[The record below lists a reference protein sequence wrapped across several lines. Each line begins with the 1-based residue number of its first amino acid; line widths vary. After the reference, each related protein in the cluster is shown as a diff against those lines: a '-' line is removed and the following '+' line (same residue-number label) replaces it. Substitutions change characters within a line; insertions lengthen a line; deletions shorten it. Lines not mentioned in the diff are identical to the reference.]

1 MSKFIKK
8 YYSSVVSYLLI
19 GCILLVGATGCD
31 NTKQTQNPQST
42 KVSTTPTETM
52 PTQPTPT
59 MPAPQQ
65 TTSGSDIQN
74 NEGKNE
80 MDIKDFKPITDSFID
95 YEFNVKKNGAESQP
109 NSFFVEGEYDLNQD
123 RKPDKINVMLQGF
136 VGEDGEEVQTYI
148 EVNGI
153 KQDFYMSY
161 TTDGEVRI
169 IDLDKNDEFIEVA
182 IFDEGPS
189 GDEHYDFFRYDGERL
204 YTIGGIDSRALCNG
218 EGKLLPWLTTS
229 RFEPTFYSAWL
240 EIENDALVE
249 KSNDITGHLGKK
261 YTFAGG
267 YAYFIPCDEIPKN
280 FEPMWGEPKEFDPI
294 ELKLIDI
301 FFYPDSRILNYYF
314 VELPNGERGMLYFW
328 IGD

>member
-1 MSKFIKK
+1 
-8 YYSSVVSYLLI
+8 
-19 GCILLVGATGCD
+19 
-31 NTKQTQNPQST
+31 
-42 KVSTTPTETM
+42 M

-123 RKPDKINVMLQGF
+123 GKPDKINVMLQGF

-189 GDEHYDFFRYDGERL
+189 GDEHYDFLDMTEKDCTQLVVLTAVHYAMVRANCCHGL
-204 YTIGGIDSRALCNG
+204 LLHVLSRPFI
-218 EGKLLPWLTTS
+218 LL
-229 RFEPTFYSAWL
+229 
-240 EIENDALVE
+240 
-249 KSNDITGHLGKK
+249 G
-261 YTFAGG
+261 
-267 YAYFIPCDEIPKN
+267 
-280 FEPMWGEPKEFDPI
+280 
-294 ELKLIDI
+294 LK
-301 FFYPDSRILNYYF
+301 
-314 VELPNGERGMLYFW
+314 
-328 IGD
+328 